1 VSLANFT
8 KHLESLERDEES
20 NQARRATKETQVT
33 LSQVTKHF
41 LSLDLI
47 LELGEDWMLW
57 MCLWSVFFALV
68 LNEQSGML
76 GWMEWWWLGGIYSP
90 NHYSSRWLTALS
102 MGTLESLFNVWCMP
116 RQSIVGF

>member
-90 NHYSSRWLTALS
+90 NHYSSHWLTALS